1 MEVVPEL
8 VEIQGQCFFAD
19 GIYLGGARYHRGTFR
34 LGRVQLSPNTFL
46 GNHAVIHGGSVLP
59 SDILLGICTVADP
72 QRITADTGWFGH
84 PAFLLPNREV
94 VECDRSLTH
103 TPSWPRYVQRCVWE
117 LARFALPTLPFFIV
131 LLYFKTLF
139 LYEDVFPATLFYGVF
154 ILFYPVL
161 LASILLLATVAL
173 KWLLLGRG
181 QAGQHPLWSSWCSR
195 WDFLYVAWGM
205 WARPIAQNFEGTLL
219 VNSWLR
225 LFGVGVGRRVF
236 LGHGFAQVVDP
247 DMLNFE
253 SGSTVVNLFQAHS
266 FEDRVLKKAPVYIRR
281 GATVRGH
288 AVILYGADI
297 GQDAIVSEQSV
308 VMKNEYLRP
317 GRYYTGAPTRPQS
330 PPTFGSV

>member
-1 MEVVPEL
+1 MVVWLKDTLVSSANRWLSGTLFWPTWLRASGMSVGRNSEISTIMEVVPEL

-46 GNHAVIHGGSVLP
+46 GNHAVIHGGSILP

-117 LARFALPTLPFFIV
+117 LARFVLPTLPFFVV
-131 LLYFKTLF
+131 LLCFKTLF
-139 LYEDVFPATLFYGVF
+139 LYEDVVPAILFYGVF

-195 WDFLYVAWGM
+195 WGFPVRGLGHVGEAHRPEFRGDAFGEFLVA
-205 WARPIAQNFEGTLL
+205 T
-219 VNSWLR
+219 
-225 LFGVGVGRRVF
+225 FGVGVGRRVF

-253 SGSTVVNLFQAHS
+253 SG
-266 FEDRVLKKAPVYIRR
+266 
-281 GATVRGH
+281 
-288 AVILYGADI
+288 
-297 GQDAIVSEQSV
+297 
-308 VMKNEYLRP
+308 
-317 GRYYTGAPTRPQS
+317 
-330 PPTFGSV
+330 